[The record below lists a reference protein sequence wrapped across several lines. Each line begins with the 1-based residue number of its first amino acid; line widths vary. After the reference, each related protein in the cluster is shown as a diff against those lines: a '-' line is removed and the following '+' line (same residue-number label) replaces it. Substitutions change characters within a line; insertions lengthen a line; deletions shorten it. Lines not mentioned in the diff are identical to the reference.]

1 LNEQAAGIFGLLIAA
16 HVKAPAPTFLEY
28 PNLVGVDSQPP
39 KVSENPPAFGFCGAI
54 KTLNI

>member
-1 LNEQAAGIFGLLIAA
+1 MNEQTAGIFGLLIEAY
-16 HVKAPAPTFLEY
+16 VEAPAPTFLEY
-28 PNLVGVDSQPP
+28 PNLVGVDSQAP